1 MTDRPKKPSRP
12 AGSGPA
18 RREDRLAAA
27 LKANLARRKAQA
39 RERERA
45 EAPAVAQKTETRQR

>member
-1 MTDRPKKPSRP
+1 MADQPKKPSRP

-27 LKANLARRKAQA
+27 LKANLGRRKAQA
-39 RERERA
+39 RERA
-45 EAPAVAQKTETRQR
+45 EAPPAAEKPEGPQH